1 MSNNCAEEV
10 FQNIWET
17 ILKGAQNCVKSVISA
32 RNLSFSIPVWFADKL
47 LETQQKKV
55 EVVKTVYPG
64 FMTRMEDITFS
75 VCDQAR
81 SNICR
86 SAVSGTVFYDVM
98 RMEQLKANIALWE
111 NSVRSTQNSLGYLQY
126 LIQNIR
132 QQETQ
137 NYNLNRIQKAVSLAK
152 NAESELGAVNLR
164 LTDTIQKIRQMEVQL
179 DLIIR
184 V

>member
-1 MSNNCAEEV
+1 M
-10 FQNIWET
+10 
-17 ILKGAQNCVKSVISA
+17 
-32 RNLSFSIPVWFADKL
+32 
-47 LETQQKKV
+47 
-55 EVVKTVYPG
+55 
-64 FMTRMEDITFS
+64 
-75 VCDQAR
+75 
-81 SNICR
+81 
-86 SAVSGTVFYDVM
+86 SGTVFYDVM